1 MQPAKVGSIPVYCGL
16 HRQLNQNIQIQDGLD
31 APTLS
36 ATALQEGGERRRGEG
51 DEKEDICIQ
60 G

>member
-1 MQPAKVGSIPVYCGL
+1 MQPTKVGWIPVYCGL

-31 APTLS
+31 ASTLS
-36 ATALQEGGERRRGEG
+36 ATALQEGERRRREG

-60 G
+60 E